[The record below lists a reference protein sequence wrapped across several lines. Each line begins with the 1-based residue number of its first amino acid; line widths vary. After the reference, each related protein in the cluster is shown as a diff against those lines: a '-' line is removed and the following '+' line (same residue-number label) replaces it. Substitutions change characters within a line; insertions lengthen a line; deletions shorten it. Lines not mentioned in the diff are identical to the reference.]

1 MPDMFRE
8 QPRVR
13 LAIAA
18 LICIVAWSLFV
29 VRLLFGVGPMH
40 DHQGNQAPLFDYMVG
55 AVTGTVLAI
64 AWIVARSWMMR
75 NK

>member
-13 LAIAA
+13 LASAV
-18 LICIVAWSLFV
+18 LICVVVWSLFV

-40 DHQGNQAPLFDYMVG
+40 DHQGNQAPLSDYIVG
-55 AVTGTVLAI
+55 AVTGTVLAV
-64 AWIVARSWMMR
+64 AWIVARNRMTR